1 MDEPKEDLLLH
12 PTRLRLILSVA
23 GRRVTAQELAREL
36 PDVPQASL
44 YRNIRTLVSAGI
56 LAVVEERKVRNT
68 TERTYALPNTNL
80 LLTAEELRKASPKEH
95 LSFFTRF
102 LGLLLGYF
110 SRYAQGRD
118 IDTVRDQVTYRMF
131 PLYLSE
137 SEVGRLRRGLDELFA
152 RFTSSGGGRGR
163 RRYVIGIV
171 AMPDAGDSGPAT
183 TRGNGGT
190 SE

>member
-1 MDEPKEDLLLH
+1 MNEPKEDLLLH

-44 YRNIRTLVSAGI
+44 YRNIRTLVAAGI
-56 LAVVEERKVRNT
+56 LEVVEERKVRNT
-68 TERTYALPNTNL
+68 IERTYALPNTNL

-110 SRYAQGRD
+110 SRWR
-118 IDTVRDQVTYRMF
+118 
-131 PLYLSE
+131 
-137 SEVGRLRRGLDELFA
+137 
-152 RFTSSGGGRGR
+152 
-163 RRYVIGIV
+163 
-171 AMPDAGDSGPAT
+171 
-183 TRGNGGT
+183 
-190 SE
+190 